1 MWNWNEWGD
10 KMKIP
15 KLRTEVMILN
25 EDRSKVLVQCDL
37 CETFYR
43 FPGGSI
49 ELGETAK
56 EAIKRELMEEYD
68 LKIDVQELAV
78 VNEHIFEWNNEKG
91 HHCTLIHRGIV
102 KERVINEIRHKEY
115 EDIILIWK
123 SINELKEKPT
133 YPEGIVSYLEEN
145 NRNIVHFISKNK

>member
-1 MWNWNEWGD
+1 
-10 KMKIP
+10 MKSP
-15 KLRTEVMILN
+15 RLRAEVMILN
-25 EDRSKVLVQCDL
+25 EDHSNVLVQCDL
-37 CETFYR
+37 RETFYR
-43 FPGGSI
+43 FPGGYI
-49 ELGETAK
+49 EFGETAK
-56 EAIKRELMEEYD
+56 EAIVRELIEEYN

-78 VNEHIFEWNNEKG
+78 VNEHIFEWDNEKG

-123 SINELKEKPT
+123 SINELKERST

-145 NRNIVHFISKNK
+145 KRNIVHSISKNK

>member
-1 MWNWNEWGD
+1 
-10 KMKIP
+10 MKSP
-15 KLRTEVMILN
+15 RLRAEVMILN
-25 EDRSKVLVQCDL
+25 EDHSKVLVQCD
-37 CETFYR
+37 ENESFYR

-49 ELGETAK
+49 EFGETAK
-56 EAIKRELMEEYD
+56 EAIIRELMEEYD

-78 VNEHIFEWNNEKG
+78 VNEHIFEWDNEKG

-123 SINELKEKPT
+123 SINELKERAT

-145 NRNIVHFISKNK
+145 KRNIVHSISKNK

>member
-1 MWNWNEWGD
+1 M
-10 KMKIP
+10 KMP
-15 KLRTEVMILN
+15 KLRAEVMILN
-25 EDRSKVLVQCDL
+25 EDHSKVLVQCD
-37 CETFYR
+37 ENESFYR

-49 ELGETAK
+49 EFGETAK
-56 EAIKRELMEEYD
+56 KAIIRELMEEYD

-78 VNEHIFEWNNEKG
+78 VNEHIFEWDNEKG
-91 HHCTLIHRGIV
+91 HHWTLIHRGIV

-123 SINELKEKPT
+123 SINELKERAT

-145 NRNIVHFISKNK
+145 KRNIVHSISKNK

>member
-1 MWNWNEWGD
+1 M
-10 KMKIP
+10 KMP
-15 KLRTEVMILN
+15 KLRAEVMILN
-25 EDRSKVLVQCDL
+25 ENHSKVLVQCDL
-37 CETFYR
+37 RETFYR

-49 ELGETAK
+49 EFGETAK
-56 EAIKRELMEEYD
+56 EAIMRELMEEYD

-91 HHCTLIHRGIV
+91 HHCTLIHWGTV
-102 KERVINEIRHKEY
+102 KERVTNEIRHKEY

-123 SINELKEKPT
+123 SIEELKEKPT

-145 NRNIVHFISKNK
+145 NRNIVHFISKYI